1 VSEPKNNPDDPVRPE
16 KPSKEPFDV
25 WWPKYVDSVNE
36 SVEAAEQY
44 LEVPA
49 GTISSIRTEPDF
61 IAVVKAYAVVEPMLN
76 DLIVAV
82 RPRRT
87 PIFGGLAA
95 ALAYTEPAD
104 EGFQA
109 FVAGLNIGG
118 RVGKVAL
125 AKGLGLLRQDQ
136 VRFIEG
142 IARLRNRYAH
152 NVRNMHRSF
161 VDILTEEQENNAK
174 IVEHITGLMD
184 TKLPAPKIAPY
195 LKMFMY
201 HRLADFLSDALKTL
215 RPPPLPPGGLFGIL
229 NAVEAPDSAHIVGGE
244 NT

>member
-1 VSEPKNNPDDPVRPE
+1 VSEPKNNPDDPARPE

-25 WWPKYVDSVNE
+25 WWPKYTDSVNK
-36 SVEAAEQY
+36 SIEAAEQY

-49 GTISSIRTEPDF
+49 GAISSIRTDPDF
-61 IAVVKAYAVVEPMLN
+61 IAVVKAYAVIEPILN

-82 RPRRT
+82 RPSRT

-109 FVAGLNIGG
+109 FVAALNIGG
-118 RVGKVAL
+118 RVGKVGL

-136 VRFIEG
+136 VRFIES

-152 NVRNMHRSF
+152 NVRSMHRSF
-161 VDILTEEQENNAK
+161 VDILTEEQKSNAK
-174 IVEHITGLMD
+174 IVDHITGLMD
-184 TKLPAPKIAPY
+184 TKLPAPEIAPY

-215 RPPPLPPGGLFGIL
+215 RPPPLPTGGLYGIL
-229 NAVEAPDSAHIVGGE
+229 NAIEAPDSVHIVGE
-244 NT
+244 EET